1 MKMSTYIIAITGAS
15 GAIYGIRLLDYMLGN
30 GFKVYLTIT
39 KEGWYIMREEVGV
52 SWEGKEGEINSL
64 ICKYYGVS
72 ADTLRYY
79 DETNLTAAIA
89 SGSIHTDGM
98 IVVPCSMKVAASIAC
113 GFASN
118 LVERAA
124 DVILKEK
131 RPLIIVP
138 RETPLNSIHLRNLL
152 TLSNM
157 GVHVIPAMPAFYNKP
172 TTVADIVDFVVG
184 RVLDSLHIENNLFKR
199 WMDSK

>member
-1 MKMSTYIIAITGAS
+1 MPAYIIAITGAS
-15 GAIYGIRLLDYMLGN
+15 GAIYGIRLLEYMLKKGL
-30 GFKVYLTIT
+30 KIHLTIT
-39 KEGWYIMREEVGV
+39 KEGLYILREEIGV
-52 SWEGKEGEINSL
+52 LWEGKECEINAL
-64 ICKYYGVS
+64 ICNYYGVS
-72 ADTLRYY
+72 KDTLCYY
-79 DETNLTAAIA
+79 DETNLTATIA
-89 SGSIHTDGM
+89 SGSVQTDGM
-98 IVVPCSMKVAASIAC
+98 IVVPCSMKVTSSIAC

-152 TLSNM
+152 TLSDM
-157 GVHVIPAMPAFYNKP
+157 GVHVIPAMPAFYTKP

-184 RVLDSLHIENNLFKR
+184 RILDSLHIENNLFKR

>member
-1 MKMSTYIIAITGAS
+1 MPTYIIAITGAS
-15 GAIYGIRLLDYMLGN
+15 GAIYGIKLLEYMLKN
-30 GFKVYLTIT
+30 GLKIYLTIT
-39 KEGWYIMREEVGV
+39 KEGLHILREEVGV
-52 SWEGKEGEINSL
+52 LWEGKECEINSV
-64 ICKYYGVS
+64 ICNYYGVS
-72 ADTLRYY
+72 KDTLCYY

-89 SGSIHTDGM
+89 SGSVHTDGM

-138 RETPLNSIHLRNLL
+138 RETPLNSIQLRNLL
-152 TLSNM
+152 ALSNM

>member
-1 MKMSTYIIAITGAS
+1 MSAYIIAITGAS
-15 GAIYGIRLLDYMLGN
+15 GAIYGVRLLEYMVRK

-39 KEGWYIMREEVGV
+39 REGWYILKEEVGFF
-52 SWEGKEGEINSL
+52 WEGGEKEINSA

-72 ADTLRYY
+72 SESLHYY
-79 DETNLTAAIA
+79 SEDNLTAPIA
-89 SGSIHTDGM
+89 SGSVHTDGM
-98 IVVPCSMKVAASIAC
+98 IVIPCSMKVVASMAC

-131 RPLIIVP
+131 RRLIIVP

-152 TLSNM
+152 TLSEM
-157 GVHVIPAMPAFYNKP
+157 GVHVIPAMPAFYSRPEK
-172 TTVADIVDFVVG
+172 VADIVDFIVG
-184 RVLDSLHIENNLFKR
+184 RVLDSLHIENNLYKR
-199 WMDSK
+199 WGSKQK